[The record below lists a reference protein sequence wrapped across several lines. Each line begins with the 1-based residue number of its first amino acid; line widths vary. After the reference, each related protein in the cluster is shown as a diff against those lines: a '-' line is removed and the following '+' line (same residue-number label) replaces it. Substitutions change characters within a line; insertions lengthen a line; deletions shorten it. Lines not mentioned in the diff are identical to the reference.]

1 VVPPAIEGR
10 GLRVRIATV
19 VTARIAAIAAIA
31 RIAAIVRRE
40 HRSR

>member
-1 VVPPAIEGR
+1 VVPPAIAGR

-19 VTARIAAIAAIA
+19 VTVPIAATDRIAV
-31 RIAAIVRRE
+31 IVRRE